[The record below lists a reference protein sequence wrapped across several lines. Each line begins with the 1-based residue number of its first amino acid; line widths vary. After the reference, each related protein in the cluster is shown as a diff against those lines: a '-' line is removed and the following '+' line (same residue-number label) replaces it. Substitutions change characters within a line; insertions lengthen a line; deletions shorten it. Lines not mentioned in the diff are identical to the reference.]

1 MYNGA
6 YAKKSDGSTDDII
19 YVCYNAH
26 WECHTFALPQ
36 LPSDMR
42 WTTLFTTDEPGF
54 EEAREGFMRWA
65 KADAL
70 RDIEVRLARTLAGL
84 EAHRELV
91 LAEEAEL
98 GAKAEKDAE
107 KTEKAEKD
115 TEKTEKAE
123 KPAERQKNRRT
134 YDFEALRKKYIADAE
149 NAVSRIEEA
158 FETTDFPKNQKYIPV
173 PPRSVTVVIG
183 EIFKAGVT

>member
-1 MYNGA
+1 
-6 YAKKSDGSTDDII
+6 
-19 YVCYNAH
+19 
-26 WECHTFALPQ
+26 
-36 LPSDMR
+36 MR
-42 WTTLFTTDEPGF
+42 WTTLFTTDEAGF

-91 LAEEAEL
+91 LAEEAER
-98 GAKAEKDAE
+98 A
-107 KTEKAEKD
+107 EKAEKD

-149 NAVSRIEEA
+149 KAASRIEEA
-158 FETTDFPKNQKYIPV
+158 FETTDFPKNQKYISV
-173 PPRSVTVVIG
+173 PPRSVTVLIG
-183 EIFKAGVT
+183 EKYKAGEI

>member
-1 MYNGA
+1 
-6 YAKKSDGSTDDII
+6 
-19 YVCYNAH
+19 
-26 WECHTFALPQ
+26 
-36 LPSDMR
+36 
-42 WTTLFTTDEPGF
+42 LFTTDEAGF

-65 KADAL
+65 KEDAL

-91 LAEEAEL
+91 LAEEAERVE
-98 GAKAEKDAE
+98 KAEKDAE
-107 KTEKAEKD
+107 KTEKAEKA
-115 TEKTEKAE
+115 ENAE
-123 KPAERQKNRRT
+123 KPAGRQKSRRT

-173 PPRSVTVVIG
+173 PPRSVTVLIG
-183 EIFKAGVT
+183 EIFKAGET